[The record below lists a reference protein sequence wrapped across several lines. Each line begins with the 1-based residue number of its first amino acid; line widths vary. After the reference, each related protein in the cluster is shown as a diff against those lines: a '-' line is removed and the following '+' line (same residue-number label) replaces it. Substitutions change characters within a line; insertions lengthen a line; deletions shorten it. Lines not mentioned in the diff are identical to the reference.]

1 MSSISFKRSHN
12 LVWSVR
18 HNESGIILDFVE
30 GYFNDKQKVHI
41 DGVIPDAQMIAR
53 VMREI
58 GDEVQKQIYFI
69 ALCDVDVRRS
79 LIDDMSEDLLIE
91 AAEKLHGAVGY
102 EDYNYLYDD
111 LDIFELIADPSPA
124 LCECLENLFD
134 DEMKELV
141 MLVDTPF
148 FVQELR
154 RSANDSRYS
163 NVFIEHNRNK
173 YNNLF

>member
-30 GYFNDKQKVHI
+30 GYFNDKQKVHV
-41 DGVIPDAQMIAR
+41 DGVITDVQMLAR

-141 MLVDTPF
+141 MLVVSYWVDPYDIKQWAKD
-148 FVQELR
+148 VKNWYWE
-154 RSANDSRYS
+154 
-163 NVFIEHNRNK
+163 
-173 YNNLF
+173 NL

>member
-1 MSSISFKRSHN
+1 MVISFRRAHN

-18 HNESGIILDFVE
+18 HDESGIILDFVE
-30 GYFNDKQKVHI
+30 GCFNDKQKVHI
-41 DGVIPDAQMIAR
+41 DGMIPDALMLAR

-58 GDEVQKQIYFI
+58 GDEVQKQIYFM
-69 ALCDVDVRRS
+69 ALCDVEVRRR
-79 LIDDMSEDLLIE
+79 LIEDMSEDLLIE

-141 MLVDTPF
+141 MLVVSYWVDPYDIKQWAKD
-148 FVQELR
+148 VK
-154 RSANDSRYS
+154 NWYWD
-163 NVFIEHNRNK
+163 NI
-173 YNNLF
+173 